1 MTPTLVDGL
10 AMSALSQNLHLSIR
24 RALNIARDHHHGH
37 ATPEHLLLALTD
49 DPEAVPALLACNV
62 DLTKLRDALSTSPS
76 PASANVLLSI
86 TNPRPNA
93 AFQSIIQRAV
103 RHVHSVDHDTVTA
116 AHALVSLFADPVAQ
130 FLQDQGMTRY
140 DAVSYVCHGTVKHPE
155 IAASAK
161 PGSMSEPSAQPE
173 GKPDGNPDGPTYEVV
188 LLNDEYTTMAF
199 VVCVLQEVFQVTHD
213 EATRIMLS
221 VNKNG
226 TGSCG
231 CYSRTEAEDL
241 ARQVMDRAREA
252 QHPLRCVVRPAS
264 CSHDLVRMVARVVIM
279 VVPRHYLPNWFER
292 ASGW

>member
-1 MTPTLVDGL
+1 MMPTLVDGL
-10 AMSALSQNLHLSIR
+10 GRSALSQNLHLSIR

-62 DLTKLRDALSTSPS
+62 NLTKLRDDLSRSLL
-76 PASANVLLSI
+76 PASANVLSSI

-103 RHVHSVDHDTVTA
+103 RHVHSADHDTVTA

-140 DAVSYVCHGTVKHPE
+140 HAVNYVCHGTVNHPE
-155 IAASAK
+155 LAASAK
-161 PGSMSEPSAQPE
+161 SGPMYEASAQPE
-173 GKPDGNPDGPTYEVV
+173 DKPDGPTYEVV

-199 VVCVLQEVFQVTHD
+199 VVCVLQEVFQVTYN
-213 EATRIMLS
+213 EAMRIMLS
-221 VNKNG
+221 VDKNG

-231 CYSRTEAEDL
+231 CYGCTEAEDL

-252 QHPLRCVVRPAS
+252 QQPLRCVVRPAS
-264 CSHDLVRMVARVVIM
+264 RSHHLVRMVARAVITM
-279 VVPRHYLPNWFER
+279 VPRHYLPNWLER